1 MVACTLRSWSRLGS
15 MRAGVDLGGTKI
27 DVLIVERER
36 EVLGRR
42 RRPTPTEGGAAA
54 VVAAIARTVAD
65 AADAAAVG
73 VDQLTGVGVG
83 SPGAVDTAAGTVGF
97 NSNLAGGWTDPYP
110 FAEELVRR
118 VGTRVRVANDVAA
131 AAAAELELGAG
142 RDLQS
147 FLAVWWGTGLGG
159 SVVLAGRRWEGNGA
173 AGELGHTVVKLR
185 GRICPCGRRGCAEAY
200 AGRAAM
206 EARAREL
213 HERGQP
219 TKLFDLMRKAKR
231 DRLTSGVWERAL
243 REDDRLARELIDDA
257 YDAIA
262 AASASV
268 VNLLDIDGIVLGG
281 GLGTRFGTN
290 ATERIRAKMRPHI
303 FNPTRDPP
311 VRPAELGDD
320 GGAIGAALLVR

>member
-1 MVACTLRSWSRLGS
+1 
-15 MRAGVDLGGTKI
+15 MRAGGDLGGTKI
-27 DVLIVERER
+27 DVLLVEEER
-36 EVLGRR
+36 DVLGRIR
-42 RRPTPTEGGAAA
+42 TVTPTEGGAAA
-54 VVAAIARTVAD
+54 VVAAIARAVED
-65 AADAAAVG
+65 AADAVG
-73 VDQLTGVGVG
+73 MSADQLAGVGVG
-83 SPGAVDTAAGTVGF
+83 SPGAVDTPAGTIGF
-97 NSNLAGGWTDPYP
+97 NSNLAGGWTDAYP
-110 FAEELVRR
+110 FADELARR
-118 VGTRVRVANDVAA
+118 VETRVRVANDVAA
-131 AAAAELELGAG
+131 AAAAELELGVG
-142 RDLQS
+142 RDLPS

-185 GRICPCGRRGCAEAY
+185 GRVCPCGRRGCAEAY

-206 EARAREL
+206 EARARHL
-213 HERGQP
+213 HERGQR
-219 TKLFDLMRKAKR
+219 TQLFDLMRKANR

-243 REDDRLARELIDDA
+243 REDDRLALELIDDA

-281 GLGTRFGTN
+281 GLGTRFG
-290 ATERIRAKMRPHI
+290 AAAAERIRAKMRPHI

-311 VRPAELGDD
+311 VLPAELGDD

>member
-1 MVACTLRSWSRLGS
+1 

-27 DVLIVERER
+27 EVLIVERER
-36 EVLGRR
+36 EVVARARR
-42 RRPTPTEGGAAA
+42 QTPTKGGAAA
-54 VVAAIARTVAD
+54 VVAAVARTVED
-65 AADAAAVG
+65 AAEAAAVRVG
-73 VDQLTGVGVG
+73 QLTGVGVG
-83 SPGAVDTAAGTVGF
+83 SPGAVDAAAGTVGF

-118 VGTRVRVANDVAA
+118 LGTRVRVANDVAVA
-131 AAAAELELGAG
+131 TGAELELGAG
-142 RDLQS
+142 RDLPS

-185 GRICPCGRRGCAEAY
+185 GRVCPCGRRGCAEAY

-206 EARAREL
+206 EARARQL
-213 HERGQP
+213 HERGQR
-219 TKLFDLMRKAKR
+219 TRLFDLMREANR
-231 DRLTSGVWERAL
+231 ERLTSGVWERAL
-243 REDDRLARELIDDA
+243 AEDDRLAHEVVDDA

-281 GLGTRFGTN
+281 GLGTRLGSR
-290 ATERIRAKMRPHI
+290 AAERIRAKMRPHI

-311 VRPAELGDD
+311 VRPAALGDD
-320 GGAIGAALLVR
+320 GGAIGAALLFG

>member
-1 MVACTLRSWSRLGS
+1 

-36 EVLGRR
+36 EVRGRV

-65 AADAAAVG
+65 AADAAAVR

-110 FAEELVRR
+110 LAEELVRR
-118 VGTRVRVANDVAA
+118 VGTRVRVGNDVAA

-142 RDLQS
+142 RDLPS

-185 GRICPCGRRGCAEAY
+185 GRLCPCGRRGCAEAY

-206 EARAREL
+206 EARARQL

-219 TKLFDLMRKAKR
+219 TKLFDLMRKANR

-243 REDDRLARELIDDA
+243 REDDRLAHELIDDA